1 MLTGSIRTCRVS
13 SVVNETIKTIS
24 SQFIFSR
31 KDFEREK
38 NANQPKPIKKNKQTK
53 NKRTKKQQR
62 QRFSARI
69 KTSKR
74 VEIVRFEFWCFLYAR
89 NLFVKKINWLEI
101 VLIASFTVLLE
112 CLINRHL

>member
-38 NANQPKPIKKNKQTK
+38 NANQPKPIKKNKPKISEQK
-53 NKRTKKQQR
+53 NNKGNG
-62 QRFSARI
+62 
-69 KTSKR
+69 
-74 VEIVRFEFWCFLYAR
+74 FLRA
-89 NLFVKKINWLEI
+89 
-101 VLIASFTVLLE
+101 
-112 CLINRHL
+112 